1 MKKIINKTMK
11 KTKGKIMKNKLVTLL
26 ITSCLVSGSALADDD
41 CTDPVSEWQSREQLR
56 QVIEDKGWQV
66 KRIKV
71 DDGCYEVKGFDRK
84 GNRIKAT
91 FSPAL
96 LKIRELRI
104 KFDESGD
111 ASDYLDLG
119 KPMTSI
125 QSESNKPRNKQ
136 KNKPKV
142 TID

>member
-1 MKKIINKTMK
+1 MKKVMN
-11 KTKGKIMKNKLVTLL
+11 KTKGKIMKNKIVTLL
-26 ITSCLVSGSALADDD
+26 ITSCLVSGAAFADDD
-41 CTDPVSEWQSREQLR
+41 CTDPVSEWQSRDQLR
-56 QVIEDKGWQV
+56 QMIEDKGWKV

-71 DDGCYEVKGFDRK
+71 DDGCYKVKGLDRK

-91 FSPAL
+91 FSPAS
-96 LKIRELRI
+96 LKIRELKI
-104 KFDESGD
+104 KFDMSGD

-119 KPMTSI
+119 EPMTSI
-125 QSESNKPRNKQ
+125 QSGNNKFKHKQ

>member
-1 MKKIINKTMK
+1 MK
-11 KTKGKIMKNKLVTLL
+11 KTMNKTKVKIMKNKVITLL
-26 ITSCLVSGSALADDD
+26 ISSCLVSGAAFADDD
-41 CTDPVSEWQSREQLR
+41 CTDPVSEWQPRDQLR
-56 QVIEDKGWQV
+56 QMIEDKGWKV

-71 DDGCYEVKGFDRK
+71 DDGCYKVKGFDRK
-84 GNRIKAT
+84 GNRIKAI
-91 FSPAL
+91 FSPAS

-104 KFDESGD
+104 KFDKSGD

-119 KPMTSI
+119 EPMTLM
-125 QSESNKPRNKQ
+125 QSESNKPKNKK

>member
-1 MKKIINKTMK
+1 
-11 KTKGKIMKNKLVTLL
+11 MKNKIVSLL
-26 ITSCLVSGSALADDD
+26 ITSCLVSGAALADDD
-41 CTDPVSEWQSREQLR
+41 CNDPMSQWQSREQLR
-56 QVIEDKGWQV
+56 QVIEDKGWKV

-91 FSPAL
+91 FSPAS
-96 LKIRELRI
+96 LKIRSLKV
-104 KFDESGD
+104 KFNESGD

-119 KPMTSI
+119 EPITLKQP
-125 QSESNKPRNKQ
+125 ESNKSKNKQ

-142 TID
+142 SIN